1 MYISGR
7 VSSDDAVVFPRL
19 ISGPRLFADSGGV
32 KMLTDEMLSAA
43 VCRPGDRGDAQ

>member
-19 ISGPRLFADSGGV
+19 RSGPRLFAHSGGV
-32 KMLTDEMLSAA
+32 KILTDQMLPAA
-43 VCRPGDRGDAQ
+43 VCQPGDRGGAQ